1 MKLQIFNINFP
12 KISLE
17 TQKKF
22 NKTIN
27 FNFQLLSSL
36 SPYLNIKKRIR
47 REVAYE
53 NAEGLISSQCYRNSG
68 GK

>member
-1 MKLQIFNINFP
+1 MNLQIFNINFP
-12 KISLE
+12 KLSRE

-36 SPYLNIKKRIR
+36 SPYLNIKKRK
-47 REVAYE
+47 ELE
-53 NAEGLISSQCYRNSG
+53 E
-68 GK
+68 K